1 MKKIDI
7 HKPRWWLGPLCAVA
21 LILFLIYAPG
31 AGAQGVSF
39 SDLPT
44 IQDFQ
49 NASNTTPIDA
59 SRKILTGILG
69 VEDLENALVSA
80 AGMPS
85 TPLQSIFFVLNS
97 LIFIVAGI
105 YMVFRFISAIAVT
118 AESGKYAGGDMESG
132 GSVWRWIV
140 GIFGLVPAFSGYTL
154 AQTCLIWMLSLGIGA
169 ANLARDHAVD
179 MIANAQFLPQPAPS
193 VEGAAAPAT
202 IDEIANAAA
211 AFALCKGLRDERNG
225 RIIDGEYP
233 ESIDL
238 AADYVGLQKG
248 WTTGREAARWNGCG
262 SVQVAIREEAADD
275 LHDGD
280 QGAVMYS
287 EIAERTRVA
296 TLTALNQ
303 IGDGVP
309 RIVAQHYNNLSI
321 ERGTTPSEDDVNAL
335 LADIHAFS
343 EQIKTSMRAELTQAL
358 PPGDADQQRAIR
370 MIKDGG
376 WMMSPMIYQVR
387 AETEATIMS
396 ALNAY
401 SLVVEPAA
409 DLKSIVSG
417 AQNDLRARTIQQ
429 FLVQKEQQEK
439 TGKWFCP
446 VDETSSGACSVGQS
460 ILKSIAGIATDDSGR
475 VDPILAS
482 KKIGDFAMIAG
493 QAALV
498 AGNLDTI
505 AAVVPGAGFIAKTA
519 ISTFMSG
526 SGLGPILNTVGWF
539 LLGIGMILAIYIPLL
554 PFIVWTSAVIAWIF
568 SVFETLVQSGL
579 WMLAHLY
586 PHPKD
591 GAVILHGSAAR
602 GYATAM
608 NLVLRPVLMVLGFFL
623 ASAGIVYIGSWFFD
637 AYFRIVGSIQ
647 GSSTTGLMSIVGYLL
662 ILSLIIFGLVQTVF
676 SLCVIE
682 IPNRILGALGTNDST
697 PTAAVSAAA
706 AIGVATGAAS
716 LGRGATRAA
725 ASSSIKKE

>member
-7 HKPRWWLGPLCAVA
+7 HKPRWYLGPLCAV
-21 LILFLIYAPG
+21 LMILFLIHAPG
-31 AGAQGVSF
+31 ASAQGVSF

-49 NASNTTPIDA
+49 NASNTTPIDS

-69 VEDLENALVSA
+69 IEDLENALVSA
-80 AGMPS
+80 AGRPS
-85 TPLQSIFFVLNS
+85 TPTQTIFFVLNGL
-97 LIFIVAGI
+97 LIILAGI
-105 YMVFRFISAIAVT
+105 YLIFRFISMIAVT
-118 AESGKYAGGDMESG
+118 AESGKYGGGDMESG
-132 GSVWRWIV
+132 GSAWRWCV
-140 GIFGLVPAFSGYTL
+140 GIFGLVPAFSGFTL
-154 AQTCLIWMLSLGIGA
+154 AQACLIWMLSLAIGA
-169 ANLARDHAVD
+169 ANLARDNAVD
-179 MIANAQFLPQPAPS
+179 FIANASFLPQPAPS
-193 VEGAAAPAT
+193 VEGAAAPST

-233 ESIDL
+233 GSIDL
-238 AADYVGLQKG
+238 AADYIGLQKG
-248 WTTGREAARWNGCG
+248 WITGREVARWNGCG
-262 SVQVAIREEAADD
+262 SVQVAIAEEAADD
-275 LHDGD
+275 LHNGD

-287 EIAERTRVA
+287 AIAERTRVA
-296 TLTALNQ
+296 TLEALNQ

-335 LADIHAFS
+335 LSDIHVFA
-343 EQIKTSMRAELTQAL
+343 EQVKTSMRAALTQAL
-358 PPGDADQQRAIR
+358 PQGDADQQRAIR
-370 MIKDGG
+370 MIKEGG
-376 WMMSPMIYQVR
+376 WMMTPMIYQIR
-387 AETEATIMS
+387 AETEQTIMS

-401 SLVVEPAA
+401 TLVVEPAA

-417 AQNDLRARTIQQ
+417 AQNDLRAQTIQQ
-429 FLVQKEQQEK
+429 FLVQKQQQER

-446 VDETSSGACSVGQS
+446 VEETSSGACSIGQS
-460 ILKSIAGIATDDSGR
+460 ILKAIANIATDDSGR
-475 VDPILAS
+475 VDPILAA
-482 KKIGDFAMIAG
+482 KKIGDFAMVAG

-498 AGNLDTI
+498 AGNLDK
-505 AAVVPGAGFIAKTA
+505 VVSLVPGGGIAAKTA
-519 ISTFMSG
+519 LSAFMNK
-526 SGLGPILNTVGWF
+526 SGLGPILNTVGWG
-539 LLGIGMILAIYIPLL
+539 LLGIGMILSIYIPLL
-554 PFIVWTSAVIAWIF
+554 PLIVWLSAVVSWIF
-568 SVFETLVQSGL
+568 SVFEALIQSGL

-608 NLVLRPVLMVLGFFL
+608 NLVLRPVLMTLGFFL
-623 ASAGIVYIGSWFFD
+623 ASAGLVYIGSWFFD

-662 ILSLIIFGLVQTVF
+662 ILSLIILNLVQTVF

-682 IPNRILGALGTNDST
+682 IPNRILNAIGTNDST
-697 PTAAVSAAA
+697 PTITVSAAA
-706 AIGVATGAAS
+706 AAGAATS
-716 LGRGATRAA
+716 LGRIG
-725 ASSSIKKE
+725 K